1 MVRSLNKVQLL
12 SDKPGQWALYCFF
25 SAFRCLAM
33 PSRFPMFSNV
43 WDIFQCFPMSGTFTR
58 DSLQVPNLCKEMAS
72 NGGETKK
79 SKTATEMEWR
89 AILARRSGLPPFT
102 PGTLGAWGSSQ
113 SQAQANRLKGLTS
126 KLLQAPS
133 PNSTFCSISTP
144 RSNLSSKS
152 SSNTQSNSGLS
163 FTKKSL
169 LEEPSRRRK
178 CVVDNISSTA
188 SEAKITSTSAP
199 HAKNTSTSA
208 PQSKQRIFGLQ
219 SPVSRF
225 QSTANPRPV
234 VHKRE
239 RGGAGSSET
248 RFKTF
253 SYHYQGRVDLST
265 VNTNRPTRMYF
276 LIYPLGMD

>member
-1 MVRSLNKVQLL
+1 MGIILL
-12 SDKPGQWALYCFF
+12 L
-25 SAFRCLAM
+25 FRI
-33 PSRFPMFSNV
+33 PMSYNAKEISNVFQCV
-43 WDIFQCFPMSGTFTR
+43 WDIFHCFPMSGTFTR
-58 DSLQVPNLCKEMAS
+58 DSHFTMSPLQVPNLCKEMAS

-113 SQAQANRLKGLTS
+113 SEAQANRLKGLTS
-126 KLLQAPS
+126 KLLKAPS

-265 VNTNRPTRMYF
+265 VNTNRRTRMYF